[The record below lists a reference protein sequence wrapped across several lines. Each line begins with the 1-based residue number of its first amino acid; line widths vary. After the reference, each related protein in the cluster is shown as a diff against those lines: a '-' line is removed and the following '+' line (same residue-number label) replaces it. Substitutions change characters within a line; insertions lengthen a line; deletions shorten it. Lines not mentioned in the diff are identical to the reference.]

1 VCQSTILVRR
11 EAGGYHVM
19 RAGVHLILLRR
30 EPHGWAIVSRVA
42 RQLDGGGTAFDLIA
56 TGLKGNTQ

>member
-1 VCQSTILVRR
+1 MTVTLEQ
-11 EAGGYHVM
+11 GP
-19 RAGVHLILLRR
+19 VHRLYRFLILLRR

-42 RQLDGGGTAFDLIA
+42 RQLDGGDTAFDLIA